1 MYFEQPHHDRNTIIC
16 RGSPGIFFHCL
27 LTSRCFVWL
36 FPDPPKITH
45 IMNDTIV
52 NDGNTVTLD
61 CQADGYPSPTI
72 RWIFV
77 HDNSNVT
84 GLLYITGKEK
94 EGFYRCIAENGVG
107 RDESSRDVYIT
118 VFRESNLAAIVS

>member
-1 MYFEQPHHDRNTIIC
+1 
-16 RGSPGIFFHCL
+16 
-27 LTSRCFVWL
+27 
-36 FPDPPKITH
+36 
-45 IMNDTIV
+45 MNGTIV
-52 NDGNTVTLD
+52 NDGDTVTLD

-84 GLLYITGKEK
+84 GLLYITGKER

>member
-1 MYFEQPHHDRNTIIC
+1 M
-16 RGSPGIFFHCL
+16 
-27 LTSRCFVWL
+27 
-36 FPDPPKITH
+36 
-45 IMNDTIV
+45 V
-52 NDGNTVTLD
+52 ND
-61 CQADGYPSPTI
+61 I
-72 RWIFV
+72 
-77 HDNSNVT
+77 SNVT